1 MATVYPQVGNLN
13 FSAKQFDR
21 VFDTTK
27 DIFPRARMF
36 FMKEGEFVFK
46 KSSNEQTEIFRQDL
60 LDQLERNG
68 TVGSYYNDMV
78 EDWLTYWRAKQEL
91 TEDIKNRG
99 SKVTKLDSRGQ
110 KQIVNNESIEIM
122 IKMNVQMQKTLEF
135 LGLKPPEMGSERSDQ
150 DEEM

>member
-1 MATVYPQVGNLN
+1 
-13 FSAKQFDR
+13 
-21 VFDTTK
+21 
-27 DIFPRARMF
+27 MF
-36 FMKEGEFVFK
+36 FMKEGEFVSK

-78 EDWLTYWRAKQEL
+78 EDWLTYWKAKQEL
-91 TEDIKNRG
+91 TEDIKKRG
-99 SKVTKLDSRGQ
+99 SKIVKLDSRGQ

-122 IKMNVQMQKTLEF
+122 IKMNVQMQKNLEF
-135 LGLKPPEMGSERSDQ
+135 LGLKPPEMGSGKVDP

>member
-1 MATVYPQVGNLN
+1 
-13 FSAKQFDR
+13 
-21 VFDTTK
+21 
-27 DIFPRARMF
+27 
-36 FMKEGEFVFK
+36 
-46 KSSNEQTEIFRQDL
+46 
-60 LDQLERNG
+60 
-68 TVGSYYNDMV
+68 MV